1 MTIGY
6 VSAQKTNITDAAVLM
21 KKYNPMG
28 GEKSF
33 KLVNEAKGFIDKAA
47 EHPET
52 SESMK
57 MHYYRGTIYFA
68 LMELESKKAM
78 TGETPD
84 EDMIKKYSEI
94 SKESFFKVMNDPDKR
109 RGYQQEAKG
118 FIDKRVEQYW
128 NIGLSMYQSKNYEMA
143 MIGFMGAYEVKKFIN
158 EEYEDAKINSQY
170 MLQGIS
176 DSLLNHR
183 NIEYKL
189 SEENM
194 SSEKLEILKDFE
206 KGSELYREKI
216 EEFAMELEKENLNKV
231 EDYSLKYVDIFG
243 IDTYVLNVLINTNLK
258 QNDKENS
265 EKYIKQ
271 ALELDPNNKELYW
284 IMGTSNIE
292 QKEYEKAEQN
302 LLKAIEIDS
311 MYLNAHSNL
320 AALYMDWSLEIA
332 DEAQELDY
340 RDPRVE
346 ELNKRKTDLVVKAIP
361 SLEIMAVEYPD
372 NKVVIRNLA
381 SAYRASGN
389 EEKFQE
395 WYDKLKN

>member
-1 MTIGY
+1 MTIVY

-28 GEKSF
+28 GEKSV

-47 EHPET
+47 AHPET

-57 MHYYRGTIYFA
+57 MHYYRGMIYFA
-68 LMELESKKAM
+68 LVELESMKAM
-78 TGETPD
+78 SGKTPD
-84 EDMIKKYSEI
+84 EDMVEKYSEI
-94 SKESFFKVMNDPDKR
+94 SKESFLKVVNDPDKR
-109 RGYQQEAKG
+109 KGYQQEAKG
-118 FIDKRVEQYW
+118 FIETRVKQFW
-128 NIGLSMYQSKNYEMA
+128 SMGLSMYESKNYEMA
-143 MIGFMGAYEVKKFIN
+143 MMGFMGAYEVKKFIN
-158 EEYEDAKINSQY
+158 EEYEDAKMNSQY

-189 SEENM
+189 AEENM
-194 SSEKLEILKDFE
+194 SSEKLEMLKDFE
-206 KGSELYREKI
+206 KGSEVYLEKM
-216 EEFAMELEKENLNKV
+216 EEFAKELEKENLNKV

-271 ALELDPNNKELYW
+271 ALDLDPNNKELYW

-320 AALYMDWSLEIA
+320 AALYMDWSLELA
-332 DEAQELDY
+332 DEAQDLDY

-346 ELNKRKTDLVVKAIP
+346 ELKKQKTDLLVKAIP
-361 SLEIMAVEYPD
+361 SLEIMAVEFPD
-372 NKVVIRNLA
+372 NKSVIRNLA

-395 WYDKLKN
+395 WYGKLKN